1 MDMTRIKLIAKR
13 EWTTRLAQRSF
24 RVVTLVQVLIIFA
37 GACVPTIIAR
47 FSNDKVSE
55 THIVVI
61 DEAKASIAENLAPYF
76 MTTGAAAGGDKIL
89 IDDTSTETTEQARVQ
104 VNDGKIEGVLVATR
118 DGTGHL
124 AFRYDT
130 KSGDNDTTAQR
141 IYAAV
146 ASLSVQ
152 DRLAQAG
159 VSSQQFSQATTPPTF
174 QMQATDTA
182 TSSTKSDAAN
192 GARYA
197 VGFAFTILMFLA
209 IMLYGQW
216 IAQGV
221 VEEKSSRIMEIMI
234 NAATPRDLLAG
245 KVIGI
250 ALAGFTQ
257 LVPMLLVGGIAF
269 AAQPRLADAL
279 GVQNEAIASIDFGS
293 ISVTAIS
300 AFFVFFI
307 IGFTLFASLFASVG
321 SLVSRQEE
329 VSQAV
334 SPLTTVM
341 MVGYLGAIFTVSAPD
356 STLARVLSLF
366 PLTAPF
372 TMVMRI
378 VVGHPAAWEV
388 ALSIGLLIVAAIA
401 GILFAARVYRV
412 GVLMYGQ
419 KPSWKAVFNSNAV
432 RAAR

>member
-1 MDMTRIKLIAKR
+1 MDLTRIKLIAKR

-24 RVVTLVQVLIIFA
+24 RIVTLVQVLIILV
-37 GACVPTIIAR
+37 GACVPTIIGR
-47 FSNDKVSE
+47 FSDDKVSE

-61 DEAKASIAENLAPYF
+61 DEAKASVAENLAPYF
-76 MTTGAAAGGDKIL
+76 TTTGDAVGGDKIL
-89 IDDTSTETTEQARVQ
+89 IDTSNENPDLARAQ
-104 VNDGKIEGVLVATR
+104 VTDGKIAGVLVATR
-118 DGTGHL
+118 DTSGQL
-124 AFRYDT
+124 AFRFDT

-152 DRLAQAG
+152 DRLAQSG
-159 VSSQQFSQATTPPTF
+159 VSSQQFSQATTPPSF
-174 QMQATDTA
+174 QLRGTDTA
-182 TSSTKSDAAN
+182 SSESNAAS

-197 VGFAFTILMFLA
+197 VGFAFTILMFMA

-279 GVQNEAIASIDFGS
+279 GVENSTIASIDFGS

-307 IGFTLFASLFASVG
+307 IGFTLFASLFASIG

-356 STLARVLSLF
+356 STVARVLSMF

-388 ALSIGLLIVAAIA
+388 AVSIGLLIVAAIA

-419 KPSWKAVFNSNAV
+419 KPSWKAVFRSDAV

>member
-1 MDMTRIKLIAKR
+1 MDSARIWLVAKR

-24 RVVTLVQVLIIFA
+24 RVVTIVQIVLILI

-47 FSNDKVSE
+47 FSNDSTSE
-55 THIVVI
+55 THIAVV
-61 DEAKASIAENLAPYF
+61 DEAKAGIADKLTPYF
-76 MTTGAAAGGDKIL
+76 ASTGEATGLDKIVL
-89 IDDTSTETTEQARVQ
+89 DGFSGTADQARQ
-104 VNDGKIEGVLVATR
+104 QIKDGDVDGALIVSR
-118 DGTGHL
+118 DGAGHL
-124 AFRYDT
+124 VFAYET

-141 IYAAV
+141 VYAAAAAV
-146 ASLSVQ
+146 SMQ

-159 VSSQQFSQATTPPTF
+159 VSEQQFSQAMTPPSF
-174 QMQATDTA
+174 AINATEPQNDEE
-182 TSSTKSDAAN
+182 DAAN

-197 VGFAFTILMFLA
+197 VGFAFTILMFMA

-216 IAQGV
+216 VAQGV

-250 ALAGFTQ
+250 AFAGFTQ
-257 LVPMLLVGGIAF
+257 LIPMLLVGGVAF

-279 GVQNEAIASIDFGS
+279 NVKNDTITSIDFG
-293 ISVTAIS
+293 AIS
-300 AFFVFFI
+300 LAAISSFILFFV
-307 IGFTLFASLFASVG
+307 IGFILYASLFASIG

-334 SPLTTVM
+334 APLTMFM
-341 MVGYLGAIFTVSAPD
+341 MVGYLGALFTVSAPD
-356 STLARVLSLF
+356 SIVAQVISIF

-378 VVGHPAAWEV
+378 VVGHPAFWEV
-388 ALSIGLLIVAAIA
+388 ALSIGLLVLAAVV
-401 GILFAARVYRV
+401 GVMFAARVYRV

-419 KPSWKAVFNSNAV
+419 KPSWKAVFNPNAV
-432 RAAR
+432 QAAR